1 MLPFQ
6 AIRQTYIIYLTQWLF
21 LSTTGLRY
29 NVNVY
34 SYSARHKY
42 IVYIQIINLR
52 AGHKASI
59 YTDNNV
65 YL

>member
-42 IVYIQIINLR
+42 IVYIQMINSR
-52 AGHKASI
+52 AGHIDCI